1 MKILSIT
8 AQKPSSTGSGVY
20 LTELVKAFSK
30 QGHKQAVI
38 AGITKDDD
46 VCFPEGVLF
55 EPVYFDT
62 EELPFHICGM
72 SDEMP
77 YPSTRYCDMTDSMVQ
92 QFEEAFLTRIRKVL
106 EVFQPDLLISHHL
119 YLLTALL
126 RENFPDLT
134 IGAFCHNTDLRQLA
148 RHDLKKAFI
157 LENIRKLDR
166 VYALQEAQKQEIMKV
181 FGLPA
186 DRITIVGA
194 GYDAELFYPP
204 SEGKK
209 GNGPAELL
217 YAGKIAEKKGIA
229 CLMRCLSSMKTPP
242 EDVTICLAGGAG
254 DQTEY
259 EEIRKLADES
269 VYSVRFLGKLDRQSM
284 AAAMREAD
292 VFVLPSFYEG
302 LPLSVVEALASGLKV
317 VVTDLPGLREYYSE
331 NIPGAWIRYVEPPA
345 MEYADEPDRKALPA
359 FEKRL
364 AEALDE
370 AVQAPKNAPAD
381 ASRISFGGI
390 AARVLKASGV
400 QPAENRKD
408 FS

>member
-30 QGHKQAVI
+30 QGHK
-38 AGITKDDD
+38 
-46 VCFPEGVLF
+46 
-55 EPVYFDT
+55 
-62 EELPFHICGM
+62 
-72 SDEMP
+72 
-77 YPSTRYCDMTDSMVQ
+77 Q

-126 RENFPDLT
+126 RENFPELT

-186 DRITIVGA
+186 DRITI
-194 GYDAELFYPP
+194 
-204 SEGKK
+204 
-209 GNGPAELL
+209 
-217 YAGKIAEKKGIA
+217 
-229 CLMRCLSSMKTPP
+229 
-242 EDVTICLAGGAG
+242 
-254 DQTEY
+254 
-259 EEIRKLADES
+259 
-269 VYSVRFLGKLDRQSM
+269 
-284 AAAMREAD
+284 
-292 VFVLPSFYEG
+292 
-302 LPLSVVEALASGLKV
+302 
-317 VVTDLPGLREYYSE
+317 
-331 NIPGAWIRYVEPPA
+331 
-345 MEYADEPDRKALPA
+345 
-359 FEKRL
+359 

-370 AVQAPKNAPAD
+370 AVQAPKTAPAD